1 MLDIIHDLA
10 DALAIGSFVALIV
23 ILAIAVGG

>member
-10 DALAIGSFVALIV
+10 EALAIGSFVALVI